1 MEIDIKELDR
11 LVPMNGFPIQLKVY
25 NTEKDNPLYTNGKSE
40 IFLFRR
46 VIDINE
52 ILSVSGVTSKTNPSR
67 YIIIENVHRVQ
78 QFCVNLDYD
87 ELYLS

>member
-1 MEIDIKELDR
+1 MDVDLKELDR

-25 NTEKDNPLYTNGKSE
+25 NTEPDNPLYTNGKSE

-52 ILSVSGVTSKTNPSR
+52 ILSLPNVTHKTNPSR
-67 YIIIENVHRVQ
+67 YIIIENVNGVQ
-78 QFCVNLDYD
+78 QFSVNLDYV
-87 ELYLS
+87 EPQ